1 MRDPF
6 SVRPLRS
13 GSSGNLTLV
22 EYAGTILLLDAGL
35 PSQRG
40 LAQALAESGVS
51 WDDVDAVLVSHLHGD
66 HIHHAAVASCAR
78 HGVPIFVHA
87 KNVRPFTRRILSRI
101 GSPGPVRVFDSE
113 QFSVGNI
120 GIRPF
125 PVPHD
130 AEGITCGFVLTGR
143 RGDRDVRVAVATDLG
158 HGGNGLFEEFVD
170 SDLILIESNYDPGM
184 LAASRRN
191 DKARVDSDTG
201 HLSNEQA
208 GRFLARVMLG
218 SRKVPGA
225 VVLCHLSADHN
236 TPARAVAAV
245 REILARYGF
254 DGVAVHAA
262 RRHAPSP
269 RFLAV
274 TDPDDRSGCR

>member
-1 MRDPF
+1 MRDAF

-22 EYAGTILLLDAGL
+22 EYAGTVLLLDAGL
-35 PSQRG
+35 GSQRG
-40 LAQALAESGVS
+40 LAQALSEGGVA

-66 HIHHAAVASCAR
+66 HIHHAAVACCAR
-78 HGVPIFVHA
+78 HGVPIFLHA
-87 KNVRPFTRRILSRI
+87 RNVRAFSRRVLSRTHVPAPI
-101 GSPGPVRVFDSE
+101 HAFDGTPFAVGS
-113 QFSVGNI
+113 I

-130 AEGITCGFVLTGR
+130 AEGVTCGFVLTGR
-143 RGDRDVRVAVATDLG
+143 QEGREVRVAVATDLG

-170 SDLILIESNYDPGM
+170 SDLILIESNYDRAM
-184 LAASRRN
+184 LSASARN
-191 DKARVDSDTG
+191 DKARVDSDVG

-208 GRFLARVMLG
+208 GTFLARVLLE
-218 SRKVPGA
+218 SRKVPRA

-236 TPARAVAAV
+236 TPARAVATV

-254 DGVAVHAA
+254 DGVSVHAA

-269 RFLAV
+269 RFLAAG
-274 TDPDDRSGCR
+274 DADG

>member
-1 MRDPF
+1 LPDAF

-22 EYAGTILLLDAGL
+22 EHAGTILLLDAGL
-35 PSQRG
+35 PSQRS
-40 LAQALAESGVS
+40 LALALSEGGVS
-51 WDDVDAVLVSHLHGD
+51 WDDVDALLVSHLHGD
-66 HIHHAAVASCAR
+66 HIHHAAAACCAR
-78 HGVPIFVHA
+78 HGVPIFLHSR
-87 KNVRPFTRRILSRI
+87 NVRAFSRRVLSRT
-101 GSPGPVRVFDSE
+101 PACAPVREFDGE
-113 QFSVGNI
+113 PFSVGSI

-130 AEGITCGFVLTGR
+130 AEGVTCGFVLTGR
-143 RGDRDVRVAVATDLG
+143 QGDRDVRVAVATDLG

-170 SDLILIESNYDPGM
+170 SDLILLESNYDPAM
-184 LAASRRN
+184 LSASARN
-191 DKARVDSDTG
+191 DKARVDSDVG

-208 GRFLARVMLG
+208 GKFLARVLLE
-218 SRKVPGA
+218 SRKVPKA

-254 DGVAVHAA
+254 DGVSVHAA
-262 RRHAPSP
+262 SRHAPSP
-269 RFLAV
+269 RFLAAAD
-274 TDPDDRSGCR
+274 TDG